1 MTGSKEQISGRT
13 DENLVSAPQIFT
25 KVRQKDGI
33 KVYVFNILHAK
44 CTTLNFRETD
54 CDIARITNRQTR
66 YLMFGNT
73 ASHRSSVIH
82 ASNDL

>member
-1 MTGSKEQISGRT
+1 VQ
-13 DENLVSAPQIFT
+13 
-25 KVRQKDGI
+25 KVCI

-54 CDIARITNRQTR
+54 CDIAPITNRQTR

-73 ASHRSSVIH
+73 ASYHLYSMPLMICDFCIQPIGKFYRER
-82 ASNDL
+82 DLNIANGSHF